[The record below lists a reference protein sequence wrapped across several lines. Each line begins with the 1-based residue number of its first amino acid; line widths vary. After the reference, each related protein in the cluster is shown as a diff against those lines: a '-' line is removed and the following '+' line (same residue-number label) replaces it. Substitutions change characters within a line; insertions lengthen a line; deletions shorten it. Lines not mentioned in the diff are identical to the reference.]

1 MDNSVIASLPA
12 ESENLAIHVQLC
24 EQRYLQLLNKFDQVD
39 TKFEKI
45 ETMLVDIKTVIKQD
59 EKENTSLYLK
69 WAGALIGVLSTT
81 LIGLVVHLLIK

>member
-1 MDNSVIASLPA
+1 MDNSIIGSVPA

-24 EQRYLQLLNKFDQVD
+24 EQRYLQLLSKLDTVD
-39 TKFEKI
+39 NKFEKI